1 MGYGM
6 GFHIPLSVLIIGGLV
21 GILVFA
27 VSSAFTVWFQR
38 NQSASEL
45 QGQPSSLSASLLKL
59 AISVGSVV
67 AIVFCLNA
75 IQPHILLDQEGLLVG
90 KDLLTVRSRAGFIA
104 EYPLR
109 DPGNTATTEYIEQ
122 GQALVIFRRSP
133 DPKELAAASQQ
144 RDSLQEQLNL
154 ERTRR
159 PPTDPTLQ
167 NQLTALERRLDNLT
181 QRQKELSNQ
190 QENALREE
198 AKNNPAGNSEYR
210 QLEQQVIMIASEQ
223 KQTAL
228 NLQHAFNEL
237 RSADIEMEMP
247 LQSASEMRAQGLIS
261 QREKNNRIVAYDVL
275 QSKLHGLRERARL
288 LEQEK
293 AAMRTG
299 LLEVQRRIR
308 EQLAN
313 ITKELLEVK
322 AAKQQTTAEHEDVS
336 KRLLAASAHENA
348 RLSSRS
354 RQLEQ
359 QLAEVEAFIAS
370 PESPASLTV
379 TAPWPGYVGYRDL
392 SPASLRPD
400 TGPLAVMYKP
410 GHIWV
415 ELQAPLSIARDFT
428 SANTSVQL
436 FIHDPST
443 TPLAF
448 LGHLD
453 RKLPSPDETKVDLH
467 ISTNPPALLV
477 RKLALGEEIQARVHI
492 RSKGFAIASLLE
504 QIPASLLTNQFS
516 LPHVGGLVVVIIASL
531 CLVLLAR
538 RTLYHRRKTLKESTI
553 NNTRNVPLIVSN
565 NGHSGNNSSSY
576 SRSHTNG
583 SKLPDLPREGK
594 FIFDFTDTSVDQ
606 YAPKLDLSHQE
617 VSHIIENMAFPLT
630 RRAIEEHKKM
640 TQTTQSLIEHQN
652 RHPVNGTPDYNFQH
666 WLALGRQLNQSIIT
680 NAIDLTLLATLH
692 QQLAQQGSGVAPFI
706 ASALSKDIHADM
718 LLGYSLELCVK
729 RLSEVQ
735 HKGELGQAVCDLA
748 RDLCVLQLF
757 FPALITQII
766 PNLQQGLTMAMRLAT
781 AEVEA
786 ETEVDAL
793 LVMLQEVLASISN
806 NQRDTSLHME

>member
-1 MGYGM
+1 MAL
-6 GFHIPLSVLIIGGLV
+6 HIPLSVLIIGGLV

-75 IQPHILLDQEGLLVG
+75 IQPHTLLDQEGLLVG

-109 DPGNTATTEYIEQ
+109 DPDNTATTEYIEQ

-133 DPKELAAASQQ
+133 DPKELAAAFQQ

-154 ERTRR
+154 ERTRH
-159 PPTDPTLQ
+159 PPIDPTLQ
-167 NQLTALERRLDNLT
+167 NQLNALERRLDILT

-210 QLEQQVIMIASEQ
+210 QLEQQVIMIDSEQ
-223 KQTAL
+223 KQTAR

-237 RSADIEMEMP
+237 RSADIEMGI
-247 LQSASEMRAQGLIS
+247 QSASEMRARGLSS
-261 QREKNNRIVAYDVL
+261 QREKNNRIVAYDDL
-275 QSKLHGLRERARL
+275 QSKLHGLKERARL

-299 LLEVQRRIR
+299 FSEVQRRIR

-313 ITKELLEVK
+313 IKKELLEVK

-336 KRLLAASAHENA
+336 KRLRAASAHEDA

-354 RQLEQ
+354 RQLEL

-379 TAPWPGYVGYRDL
+379 TAPWPGYIGYRDL

-453 RKLPSPDETKVDLH
+453 RKLPSPDETKVDLR

-565 NGHSGNNSSSY
+565 NRHSGNNSSSY

-583 SKLPDLPREGK
+583 SKLPVPYLPREGK

-617 VSHIIENMAFPLT
+617 VSHIIENMALPQIQ
-630 RRAIEEHKKM
+630 RAIEEHKKI

-718 LLGYSLELCVK
+718 LLGYSLELCAK

-735 HKGELGQAVCDLA
+735 HKGELGQAMYDLA

-766 PNLQQGLTMAMRLAT
+766 PNLQQGLTIAMRLAT

-786 ETEVDAL
+786 ETEADAL

>member
-1 MGYGM
+1 MAL
-6 GFHIPLSVLIIGGLV
+6 HIPLSVLIIGGLV

-67 AIVFCLNA
+67 AIVFCFNA
-75 IQPHILLDQEGLLVG
+75 IQPHTLLDQEGLLVG

-109 DPGNTATTEYIEQ
+109 DPDNTATTEYIEQ

-133 DPKELAAASQQ
+133 DPKELAAAFQQ

-159 PPTDPTLQ
+159 PPIDPTLQ
-167 NQLTALERRLDNLT
+167 NQLNALERRLDILT

-210 QLEQQVIMIASEQ
+210 QLEQQVIMIDSEQ
-223 KQTAL
+223 KQTAR
-228 NLQHAFNEL
+228 NSQHAFNEL
-237 RSADIEMEMP
+237 RSADIEMGM
-247 LQSASEMRAQGLIS
+247 QSASEMRARSLSS
-261 QREKNNRIVAYDVL
+261 QREKNDRIVAYDVL

-299 LLEVQRRIR
+299 FSEVQRRIR

-313 ITKELLEVK
+313 IKKELLEVK

-336 KRLLAASAHENA
+336 KRLRAASAHEDA

-354 RQLEQ
+354 RQLEL

-400 TGPLAVMYKP
+400 TGPLAVIYKP

-428 SANTSVQL
+428 SANTNVQL

-453 RKLPSPDETKVDLH
+453 RKLPSPDETKVDLR

-565 NGHSGNNSSSY
+565 NRHSGNNSSSY

-583 SKLPDLPREGK
+583 SKLPVPYLPREGK

-617 VSHIIENMAFPLT
+617 VSHIIENMALPQIQ
-630 RRAIEEHKKM
+630 RAIEEHKKM

-718 LLGYSLELCVK
+718 LLGYSLELCAK

-735 HKGELGQAVCDLA
+735 HKGELGQAMCDLA

-766 PNLQQGLTMAMRLAT
+766 PNLQQGLTIAMRLAT

-786 ETEVDAL
+786 ETEADAL

>member
-1 MGYGM
+1 MAL
-6 GFHIPLSVLIIGGLV
+6 HIPLSVLIIGGLV

-67 AIVFCLNA
+67 AIVFCFNA
-75 IQPHILLDQEGLLVG
+75 IQPHTLLDQEGLLVG

-109 DPGNTATTEYIEQ
+109 DPDNTATTEYIEQ

-133 DPKELAAASQQ
+133 DPKELAAAFQQ

-159 PPTDPTLQ
+159 PPIDPTLQ
-167 NQLTALERRLDNLT
+167 NQLNALERRLDILT

-210 QLEQQVIMIASEQ
+210 QLEQQVIMIDSEQ
-223 KQTAL
+223 KQTAR

-237 RSADIEMEMP
+237 RSADIEMGM
-247 LQSASEMRAQGLIS
+247 QSASEMRARGLSS

-299 LLEVQRRIR
+299 FSEVQRRIR

-313 ITKELLEVK
+313 IKKELLEVK

-336 KRLLAASAHENA
+336 KRLRAASAHEDA

-354 RQLEQ
+354 RQLEL

-453 RKLPSPDETKVDLH
+453 RKLPSPDETKVDLR

-565 NGHSGNNSSSY
+565 NRHSGNNSSSY

-583 SKLPDLPREGK
+583 SKLPVPYLPREGK

-617 VSHIIENMAFPLT
+617 VSHIIENMALPQIQ
-630 RRAIEEHKKM
+630 RAIEEHKKM

-718 LLGYSLELCVK
+718 LLGYSLELCAK

-735 HKGELGQAVCDLA
+735 HKGELGQAMCDLA

-766 PNLQQGLTMAMRLAT
+766 PNLQQGLTIAMRLAT

-786 ETEVDAL
+786 ETEADAL

>member
-1 MGYGM
+1 MAL
-6 GFHIPLSVLIIGGLV
+6 HIPLSVLIIGGLV

-75 IQPHILLDQEGLLVG
+75 IQPHTLLDQEGLLVG

-109 DPGNTATTEYIEQ
+109 DPDNTATTEYIEQ

-133 DPKELAAASQQ
+133 DPKELAAAFQQ

-159 PPTDPTLQ
+159 PPIDPTLQ
-167 NQLTALERRLDNLT
+167 NQLNALERRLDILT

-210 QLEQQVIMIASEQ
+210 QLEQQVIMIDSEQ
-223 KQTAL
+223 KQTAR

-237 RSADIEMEMP
+237 RSADIEMGM
-247 LQSASEMRAQGLIS
+247 QSASEMRARGLSS

-275 QSKLHGLRERARL
+275 QSKLHGLKERARL

-299 LLEVQRRIR
+299 FSEVQRRIR

-313 ITKELLEVK
+313 IKKELLEVK

-336 KRLLAASAHENA
+336 KRLRAASAHENA

-354 RQLEQ
+354 RQLEL

-453 RKLPSPDETKVDLH
+453 RKLPSPDETKVDLR

-565 NGHSGNNSSSY
+565 NRHSGNNSSSY

-583 SKLPDLPREGK
+583 SKLPVPYLPREGK

-617 VSHIIENMAFPLT
+617 VSHIIENMALPQIQ
-630 RRAIEEHKKM
+630 RAIEEHKKM

-718 LLGYSLELCVK
+718 LLGYSLELCAK

-735 HKGELGQAVCDLA
+735 HKGELGQAMCDLA

-766 PNLQQGLTMAMRLAT
+766 PNLQQGLTIAMRLAT

-786 ETEVDAL
+786 ETEADAL

>member
-1 MGYGM
+1 MAL
-6 GFHIPLSVLIIGGLV
+6 HIPLSVLIIGGLV

-67 AIVFCLNA
+67 AIVFCFNA
-75 IQPHILLDQEGLLVG
+75 IQPHTLLDQEGLLVG

-109 DPGNTATTEYIEQ
+109 DPDNTATTEYIEQ

-133 DPKELAAASQQ
+133 DPKELAAAFQQ

-159 PPTDPTLQ
+159 PPIDPTLQ
-167 NQLTALERRLDNLT
+167 NQLNALERRLDILT

-210 QLEQQVIMIASEQ
+210 QLEQQVIMIDSEQ
-223 KQTAL
+223 KQTAR
-228 NLQHAFNEL
+228 NSQHAFNEL
-237 RSADIEMEMP
+237 RSADIEMGM
-247 LQSASEMRAQGLIS
+247 QSASEMRARSLSS

-299 LLEVQRRIR
+299 FSEVQRRIR

-313 ITKELLEVK
+313 IKKELLEVK

-336 KRLLAASAHENA
+336 KRLRAASAHEDA

-354 RQLEQ
+354 RQLEL

-453 RKLPSPDETKVDLH
+453 RKLPSPDETKVDLR

-565 NGHSGNNSSSY
+565 NRHSGNNSSSY

-583 SKLPDLPREGK
+583 SKLPVPYLPREGK

-617 VSHIIENMAFPLT
+617 VSHIIENMALPQIQ
-630 RRAIEEHKKM
+630 RAIEEHKKM

-718 LLGYSLELCVK
+718 LLGYSLELCAK

-735 HKGELGQAVCDLA
+735 HKGELGQAMCDLA

-766 PNLQQGLTMAMRLAT
+766 PNLQQGLTIAMRLAT

-786 ETEVDAL
+786 ETEADAL

>member
-1 MGYGM
+1 MAL
-6 GFHIPLSVLIIGGLV
+6 HIPLSVLIIGGLV

-75 IQPHILLDQEGLLVG
+75 IQPHTLLDQEGLLVG

-109 DPGNTATTEYIEQ
+109 DPDNTATTEYIEQ

-133 DPKELAAASQQ
+133 DPKELAAAFQQ

-159 PPTDPTLQ
+159 PPIDPTLQ
-167 NQLTALERRLDNLT
+167 NQLNALERRLDILT

-210 QLEQQVIMIASEQ
+210 QLEQQVIMIDSEQ
-223 KQTAL
+223 KQTAR

-237 RSADIEMEMP
+237 RSADIEMGI
-247 LQSASEMRAQGLIS
+247 QSASEMRARGLSS
-261 QREKNNRIVAYDVL
+261 QREKNNRIVAYDDL
-275 QSKLHGLRERARL
+275 QSKLHGLKERARL

-299 LLEVQRRIR
+299 FSEVQRRIR

-313 ITKELLEVK
+313 IKKELLEVK

-336 KRLLAASAHENA
+336 KRLRAASAHEDA

-354 RQLEQ
+354 RQLEL

-453 RKLPSPDETKVDLH
+453 RKLPSPDETKVDLR

-565 NGHSGNNSSSY
+565 NRHSGNNSSSY

-583 SKLPDLPREGK
+583 SKLPVPYLPREGK

-617 VSHIIENMAFPLT
+617 VSHIIENMALPQIQ
-630 RRAIEEHKKM
+630 RAIEEHKKI

-718 LLGYSLELCVK
+718 LLGYSLELCAK

-735 HKGELGQAVCDLA
+735 HKGELGQAMYDLA

-766 PNLQQGLTMAMRLAT
+766 PNLQQGLTIAMRLAT

-786 ETEVDAL
+786 ETEADAL

>member
-1 MGYGM
+1 MAL
-6 GFHIPLSVLIIGGLV
+6 HIPLSVLIIGGLV

-75 IQPHILLDQEGLLVG
+75 IQPHTLLDQEGLLVG

-109 DPGNTATTEYIEQ
+109 DPDNTATTEYIEQ

-133 DPKELAAASQQ
+133 DPKELAAAFQQ

-159 PPTDPTLQ
+159 PPIDPTLQ
-167 NQLTALERRLDNLT
+167 NQLNALERRLDILT

-210 QLEQQVIMIASEQ
+210 QLEQQVIMIDSEQ
-223 KQTAL
+223 KQTAR

-237 RSADIEMEMP
+237 RSADIEMGM
-247 LQSASEMRAQGLIS
+247 QSASEMRARGLSS

-275 QSKLHGLRERARL
+275 QSKLHGLKERARL

-299 LLEVQRRIR
+299 FSEVQRRIR

-313 ITKELLEVK
+313 IKKELLEVK

-336 KRLLAASAHENA
+336 KRLRTASAHEDA

-354 RQLEQ
+354 RQLEL

-453 RKLPSPDETKVDLH
+453 RKLPSPDETKVDLR

-565 NGHSGNNSSSY
+565 NRHSGNNSSSY

-583 SKLPDLPREGK
+583 SKLPVPYLPREGK

-617 VSHIIENMAFPLT
+617 VSHIIENMALPQIQ
-630 RRAIEEHKKM
+630 RAIEEHKKM

-718 LLGYSLELCVK
+718 LLGYSLELCAK

-735 HKGELGQAVCDLA
+735 HKGELGQAMCDLA

-766 PNLQQGLTMAMRLAT
+766 PNLQQGLTIAMRLAT

-786 ETEVDAL
+786 ETEADAL

>member
-1 MGYGM
+1 MAL
-6 GFHIPLSVLIIGGLV
+6 HIPLSVLIIGGLV

-67 AIVFCLNA
+67 AIVFCFNA
-75 IQPHILLDQEGLLVG
+75 IQPHTLLDQEGLLVG

-109 DPGNTATTEYIEQ
+109 DPDNTATTEYIEQ

-133 DPKELAAASQQ
+133 DPKELAAAFQQ

-159 PPTDPTLQ
+159 PPIDPTLQ
-167 NQLTALERRLDNLT
+167 NQLNALERRLDILT

-210 QLEQQVIMIASEQ
+210 QLEQQVIMIDSEQ
-223 KQTAL
+223 KQTAR

-237 RSADIEMEMP
+237 RSADIEMGM
-247 LQSASEMRAQGLIS
+247 QSASEMRARGLSS

-293 AAMRTG
+293 AAMRTR
-299 LLEVQRRIR
+299 LSEVQRRIR

-336 KRLLAASAHENA
+336 KRLRAASAHEDA

-354 RQLEQ
+354 RQLEL

-453 RKLPSPDETKVDLH
+453 RKLPSPDETKVDLR

-565 NGHSGNNSSSY
+565 NRHSGNNSSSY

-583 SKLPDLPREGK
+583 SKLPVPYLPREGK

-617 VSHIIENMAFPLT
+617 VSHIIENMALPQIQ
-630 RRAIEEHKKM
+630 RAIEEHKKM

-718 LLGYSLELCVK
+718 LLGYSLELCAK

-735 HKGELGQAVCDLA
+735 HKGELGQAMCDLA

-766 PNLQQGLTMAMRLAT
+766 PNLQQGLTIAMRLAT

-786 ETEVDAL
+786 ETEADAL

-806 NQRDTSLHME
+806 NQRDTSLNRE

>member
-1 MGYGM
+1 MAL
-6 GFHIPLSVLIIGGLV
+6 HIPLSVLIIGGLV

-75 IQPHILLDQEGLLVG
+75 IQPHTLLDQEGLLVG

-109 DPGNTATTEYIEQ
+109 DPDNTATTEYIEQ

-159 PPTDPTLQ
+159 PPIDPTLQ
-167 NQLTALERRLDNLT
+167 NQLNALERRLDILT

-210 QLEQQVIMIASEQ
+210 QLEQQVIMIDSEQ
-223 KQTAL
+223 KQTAR

-237 RSADIEMEMP
+237 RSADIEMGM
-247 LQSASEMRAQGLIS
+247 QSASEMRARGLSS

-275 QSKLHGLRERARL
+275 QSKLHGLKERARL

-299 LLEVQRRIR
+299 FSEVQRRIR

-313 ITKELLEVK
+313 IKKELLEVK

-336 KRLLAASAHENA
+336 KRLRAASAHEDA

-354 RQLEQ
+354 RQLEL

-453 RKLPSPDETKVDLH
+453 RKLPSPDETKVDLR

-565 NGHSGNNSSSY
+565 NRHSGNNSSSY
-576 SRSHTNG
+576 RRSHTNG
-583 SKLPDLPREGK
+583 SKLPVPYLPREGK

-617 VSHIIENMAFPLT
+617 VSHIIENMALPQIQ
-630 RRAIEEHKKM
+630 RAIEEHKKM

-718 LLGYSLELCVK
+718 LLGYSLELCAK

-735 HKGELGQAVCDLA
+735 HKGELGQAMCDLA

-766 PNLQQGLTMAMRLAT
+766 PNLQQGLTIAMRLAT

-786 ETEVDAL
+786 ETEADAL

>member
-1 MGYGM
+1 MALN
-6 GFHIPLSVLIIGGLV
+6 IPLSVLIIGGLV

-75 IQPHILLDQEGLLVG
+75 IQPHTLLDQEGLLVG

-109 DPGNTATTEYIEQ
+109 DPDNTATTEYIEQ

-133 DPKELAAASQQ
+133 DPKELAAAFQQ

-159 PPTDPTLQ
+159 PPIDPTLQ
-167 NQLTALERRLDNLT
+167 NQLNALERRLDILT

-210 QLEQQVIMIASEQ
+210 QLEQQVIMIDSEQ
-223 KQTAL
+223 KQTAR

-237 RSADIEMEMP
+237 RSADIEMGM
-247 LQSASEMRAQGLIS
+247 QSASEMRARGLSS

-275 QSKLHGLRERARL
+275 QSKLHGLKERARL

-299 LLEVQRRIR
+299 FSEVQRRIR

-313 ITKELLEVK
+313 IKKELLEVK

-336 KRLLAASAHENA
+336 KRLRAASAHEDA

-354 RQLEQ
+354 RQLEL

-436 FIHDPST
+436 FIQDPST

-453 RKLPSPDETKVDLH
+453 RKLPSPDETKVDLR

-565 NGHSGNNSSSY
+565 NRHSGNNSSSY

-583 SKLPDLPREGK
+583 SKLPVPYLPREGK

-617 VSHIIENMAFPLT
+617 VSHIIENMALPQIQ
-630 RRAIEEHKKM
+630 RAIEEHKKM
-640 TQTTQSLIEHQN
+640 TQTTQSFIEHQN

-718 LLGYSLELCVK
+718 LLGYSLELCAK

-735 HKGELGQAVCDLA
+735 HKGELGQAMCDLA

-766 PNLQQGLTMAMRLAT
+766 PNLQQGLTIAMRLAT

-786 ETEVDAL
+786 ETEADAL

>member
-1 MGYGM
+1 MAL
-6 GFHIPLSVLIIGGLV
+6 HIPLSVLIIGGLV

-75 IQPHILLDQEGLLVG
+75 IQPHTLLDQEGLLVG

-109 DPGNTATTEYIEQ
+109 DPDNTATTEYIEQ

-133 DPKELAAASQQ
+133 DPKELAAAFQQ

-159 PPTDPTLQ
+159 PPIDPTLQ
-167 NQLTALERRLDNLT
+167 NQLNALERRLDILT

-210 QLEQQVIMIASEQ
+210 QLEQQVIMIDSEQ
-223 KQTAL
+223 KQTAR

-237 RSADIEMEMP
+237 RSADIEMGI
-247 LQSASEMRAQGLIS
+247 QSASEMRARGLSS
-261 QREKNNRIVAYDVL
+261 QREKNNRLVAYDAL

-299 LLEVQRRIR
+299 FSEVQRRIR

-336 KRLLAASAHENA
+336 KRLRAASAHEDA

-354 RQLEQ
+354 RQLEL

-453 RKLPSPDETKVDLH
+453 RKLPSPDETKVDLR

-553 NNTRNVPLIVSN
+553 NNTRNVPLIVRN
-565 NGHSGNNSSSY
+565 NRHSGNNSSSY
-576 SRSHTNG
+576 SRSYTNG
-583 SKLPDLPREGK
+583 SKLPVPYLPREGK

-617 VSHIIENMAFPLT
+617 VSHIIENMALPQIQ
-630 RRAIEEHKKM
+630 RAIEEHKKM

-718 LLGYSLELCVK
+718 LLGYSLELCAK

-735 HKGELGQAVCDLA
+735 HKGELGQAMCDLA

-766 PNLQQGLTMAMRLAT
+766 PNLQQGLTIAMRLAT

-786 ETEVDAL
+786 ETEADAL

>member
-1 MGYGM
+1 MAL
-6 GFHIPLSVLIIGGLV
+6 HIPLSVLIIGGLV

-67 AIVFCLNA
+67 AIVFCFNA
-75 IQPHILLDQEGLLVG
+75 IQPHTLLDQEGLLVG

-109 DPGNTATTEYIEQ
+109 DPDNTATTEYIEQ

-133 DPKELAAASQQ
+133 DPKELAAAFQQ

-159 PPTDPTLQ
+159 PPIDPTLQ
-167 NQLTALERRLDNLT
+167 NQLNALERRLDILT

-210 QLEQQVIMIASEQ
+210 QLEQQVIMIDSEQ
-223 KQTAL
+223 KQTAR

-237 RSADIEMEMP
+237 RSADIEMGM
-247 LQSASEMRAQGLIS
+247 QSASEMRARSLSS

-299 LLEVQRRIR
+299 FSEVQRRIR

-313 ITKELLEVK
+313 IKKELLEVK

-336 KRLLAASAHENA
+336 KRLRAASAHEDA

-354 RQLEQ
+354 RQLEL

-453 RKLPSPDETKVDLH
+453 RKLPSPDETKVDLR

-565 NGHSGNNSSSY
+565 NRHSGNNSSSY
-576 SRSHTNG
+576 SRSHTKG
-583 SKLPDLPREGK
+583 SKLPVPYLPREGK

-617 VSHIIENMAFPLT
+617 VSHIIENMALPQIQ
-630 RRAIEEHKKM
+630 RAIEEHKKM

-718 LLGYSLELCVK
+718 LLGYSLELCAK

-735 HKGELGQAVCDLA
+735 HKGELGQAMCDLA

-766 PNLQQGLTMAMRLAT
+766 PNLQQGLTIAMRLAT

-786 ETEVDAL
+786 ETEADAL

>member
-1 MGYGM
+1 MAL
-6 GFHIPLSVLIIGGLV
+6 HIPLSVLIIGGLV

-75 IQPHILLDQEGLLVG
+75 IQPHTLLDQEGLLVG

-109 DPGNTATTEYIEQ
+109 DPDNTATTEYIEQ

-133 DPKELAAASQQ
+133 DPKELAAAFQQ

-159 PPTDPTLQ
+159 PPIDPTLQ
-167 NQLTALERRLDNLT
+167 NQLNALERRLDILT

-210 QLEQQVIMIASEQ
+210 QLEQQVIMIDSEQ
-223 KQTAL
+223 KQTAR
-228 NLQHAFNEL
+228 NLQHAFNKL
-237 RSADIEMEMP
+237 RSADIEMGM
-247 LQSASEMRAQGLIS
+247 QSASEMRARGLSS
-261 QREKNNRIVAYDVL
+261 QREKNNRIVAYDDL
-275 QSKLHGLRERARL
+275 QSKLHGLKERARL

-299 LLEVQRRIR
+299 FSEVQRRIR

-313 ITKELLEVK
+313 IKKELLEVK

-336 KRLLAASAHENA
+336 KRLRAASAHEDA

-354 RQLEQ
+354 RQLEL

-453 RKLPSPDETKVDLH
+453 RKLPSPDETKVDLR

-565 NGHSGNNSSSY
+565 NRHSGNNSSSY

-583 SKLPDLPREGK
+583 SKLPVTYLPREGK

-617 VSHIIENMAFPLT
+617 VSHIIENMALPQIQ
-630 RRAIEEHKKM
+630 RAIEEHKKI

-718 LLGYSLELCVK
+718 LLGYSLELCAK

-735 HKGELGQAVCDLA
+735 HKGELGQAMYDLA

-766 PNLQQGLTMAMRLAT
+766 PNLQQGLTIAMRLAT

-786 ETEVDAL
+786 ETEADAL

>member
-1 MGYGM
+1 MAL
-6 GFHIPLSVLIIGGLV
+6 HIPLSVLIIGGLV

-75 IQPHILLDQEGLLVG
+75 IQPHTLLDQEGLLVG
-90 KDLLTVRSRAGFIA
+90 KDLLTVRSRAGYIA

-109 DPGNTATTEYIEQ
+109 DPDNTATTEYIEQ

-133 DPKELAAASQQ
+133 DPKELAAAFQQ

-159 PPTDPTLQ
+159 PPIDPTLQ
-167 NQLTALERRLDNLT
+167 NQLNALERRLDILT

-210 QLEQQVIMIASEQ
+210 QLEQQVIMIDSEQ
-223 KQTAL
+223 KQTAR

-237 RSADIEMEMP
+237 RSADIEMGM
-247 LQSASEMRAQGLIS
+247 QSASEMRARGLSS

-275 QSKLHGLRERARL
+275 QSKLHGLKERARL

-299 LLEVQRRIR
+299 FSEVQRRIR

-336 KRLLAASAHENA
+336 KRLRAASAHEDA

-354 RQLEQ
+354 RQLEL

-453 RKLPSPDETKVDLH
+453 RKLPSPDETKVDLR

-565 NGHSGNNSSSY
+565 NRHSGNNSSSY

-583 SKLPDLPREGK
+583 SKLPVPYLPREGK

-617 VSHIIENMAFPLT
+617 VSHIIENMALPQIQ
-630 RRAIEEHKKM
+630 RAIEEHKKI

-718 LLGYSLELCVK
+718 LLGYSLELCAK

-735 HKGELGQAVCDLA
+735 HKGELGQAMCDLA

-766 PNLQQGLTMAMRLAT
+766 PNLQQGLTIAMRLAT

-786 ETEVDAL
+786 ETEADAL

>member
-1 MGYGM
+1 MAL
-6 GFHIPLSVLIIGGLV
+6 HIPLSVLIIGGLV

-67 AIVFCLNA
+67 AIVFCFNA
-75 IQPHILLDQEGLLVG
+75 IQPHTLLDQEGLLVG

-109 DPGNTATTEYIEQ
+109 DPDNTATTEYIEQ

-133 DPKELAAASQQ
+133 DPKELAAAFQQ

-159 PPTDPTLQ
+159 PPIDPTLQ
-167 NQLTALERRLDNLT
+167 NQLNALERRLDILT

-210 QLEQQVIMIASEQ
+210 QLEQQVIMIDSEQ
-223 KQTAL
+223 KQTAR
-228 NLQHAFNEL
+228 NSQHAFNEL
-237 RSADIEMEMP
+237 RSADIEMGM
-247 LQSASEMRAQGLIS
+247 QSASEMRARSLSS
-261 QREKNNRIVAYDVL
+261 QREKNNRIVAYEAL

-299 LLEVQRRIR
+299 FSEVQRRIR

-313 ITKELLEVK
+313 IKKELLEVK

-336 KRLLAASAHENA
+336 KRLRAASAHEDA

-354 RQLEQ
+354 RQLEL

-453 RKLPSPDETKVDLH
+453 RKLPSPDETKVDLR

-565 NGHSGNNSSSY
+565 NRHSGNNSSSY

-583 SKLPDLPREGK
+583 SKLPVPYLPREGK

-617 VSHIIENMAFPLT
+617 VSHIIENMALPQIQ
-630 RRAIEEHKKM
+630 RAIEEHKKM

-692 QQLAQQGSGVAPFI
+692 QQLAQQRSGVAPFI

-718 LLGYSLELCVK
+718 LLGYSLELCAK

-735 HKGELGQAVCDLA
+735 HKGELGQAMCDLA

-766 PNLQQGLTMAMRLAT
+766 PNLQQGLTIAMRLAT

-786 ETEVDAL
+786 ETEADAL

>member
-1 MGYGM
+1 MAL
-6 GFHIPLSVLIIGGLV
+6 HIPLSVLIIGGLV

-75 IQPHILLDQEGLLVG
+75 IQPHTLLDQEGLLVG

-109 DPGNTATTEYIEQ
+109 DPDNTATTEYIEQ

-133 DPKELAAASQQ
+133 DPKELAAAFQQ

-159 PPTDPTLQ
+159 PPIDPTLQ
-167 NQLTALERRLDNLT
+167 NQLNALERRLDILT

-210 QLEQQVIMIASEQ
+210 QLEQQVIMIDSEQ
-223 KQTAL
+223 KQTAR

-237 RSADIEMEMP
+237 RSADIEMGM
-247 LQSASEMRAQGLIS
+247 QSASEMRARGLSS

-275 QSKLHGLRERARL
+275 QSKLHGLKERARL

-299 LLEVQRRIR
+299 FSEVQRRIR

-313 ITKELLEVK
+313 IKKELLEVK

-336 KRLLAASAHENA
+336 KRLLAATAHENA

-354 RQLEQ
+354 RQLEL

-453 RKLPSPDETKVDLH
+453 RKLPSPDETKVDLR

-565 NGHSGNNSSSY
+565 NRHSGNNSSSY

-583 SKLPDLPREGK
+583 SKLPVPYLPREGK

-617 VSHIIENMAFPLT
+617 VSHIIENMALPQIQ
-630 RRAIEEHKKM
+630 RAIEEHKKM

-718 LLGYSLELCVK
+718 LLGYSLELCAK

-735 HKGELGQAVCDLA
+735 HKGELGQAMCDLA

-766 PNLQQGLTMAMRLAT
+766 PNLQQGLTIAMRLAT

-786 ETEVDAL
+786 ETEADAL

>member
-1 MGYGM
+1 MAL
-6 GFHIPLSVLIIGGLV
+6 HIPLSVLIIGGLV

-67 AIVFCLNA
+67 AIVFCFNA
-75 IQPHILLDQEGLLVG
+75 IQPHTLLDQEGLLVG

-109 DPGNTATTEYIEQ
+109 DPDNTATTEYIEQ

-133 DPKELAAASQQ
+133 DPKELAAAFQQ

-159 PPTDPTLQ
+159 PPIDPTLQ
-167 NQLTALERRLDNLT
+167 NQLNALERRLDILT

-210 QLEQQVIMIASEQ
+210 QLEQQVIMIDSEQ
-223 KQTAL
+223 KQTAR

-237 RSADIEMEMP
+237 RSADIEMGM
-247 LQSASEMRAQGLIS
+247 QSASEMRARGLSS

-275 QSKLHGLRERARL
+275 QSKLHGLKERARL

-299 LLEVQRRIR
+299 FSEVQRRIR

-313 ITKELLEVK
+313 IKKELLEVK

-336 KRLLAASAHENA
+336 KRLRAASAHEDA

-354 RQLEQ
+354 RQLEL

-453 RKLPSPDETKVDLH
+453 RKLPSPDETKVDLR

-565 NGHSGNNSSSY
+565 NRHSGNNSSSY

-583 SKLPDLPREGK
+583 SKLPVPYLPREGK

-617 VSHIIENMAFPLT
+617 VSHIIENMALPQIQ
-630 RRAIEEHKKM
+630 RAIEEHKKM

-680 NAIDLTLLATLH
+680 TAIDLTLLATLH

-718 LLGYSLELCVK
+718 LLGYSLELCAK

-735 HKGELGQAVCDLA
+735 HKGELGQAMCDLA

-766 PNLQQGLTMAMRLAT
+766 PNLQQGLTIAMRLAT

-786 ETEVDAL
+786 ETEADAL

>member
-1 MGYGM
+1 MAL
-6 GFHIPLSVLIIGGLV
+6 HIPLSVLIIGGLV

-75 IQPHILLDQEGLLVG
+75 IQPHTLLDQEGLLVG

-109 DPGNTATTEYIEQ
+109 DPDNTATTEYIEQ

-133 DPKELAAASQQ
+133 DPKELAAAFQQ

-159 PPTDPTLQ
+159 PPIDPTLQ
-167 NQLTALERRLDNLT
+167 NQLNALERRLDILT

-210 QLEQQVIMIASEQ
+210 QLEQQVIMIDSEQ
-223 KQTAL
+223 KQTAR

-237 RSADIEMEMP
+237 RSADIEMGM
-247 LQSASEMRAQGLIS
+247 QSASEMRARGLSS
-261 QREKNNRIVAYDVL
+261 QREKNNRLVAYDAL

-299 LLEVQRRIR
+299 FSEVQRRIR

-336 KRLLAASAHENA
+336 KRLRAASAHEDA

-354 RQLEQ
+354 RQLEL

-370 PESPASLTV
+370 PASPASLTV

-453 RKLPSPDETKVDLH
+453 RKLPSPDETKVDLR

-565 NGHSGNNSSSY
+565 NRHSGNNSSSY

-583 SKLPDLPREGK
+583 SKLPVPYLPREGK

-617 VSHIIENMAFPLT
+617 VSHIIENMALPQIQ
-630 RRAIEEHKKM
+630 RAIEEHKKM

-718 LLGYSLELCVK
+718 LLGYSLELCAK

-735 HKGELGQAVCDLA
+735 HKGELGQAMCDLA

-766 PNLQQGLTMAMRLAT
+766 PNLQQGLTIAMRLAT

-786 ETEVDAL
+786 ETEADAL

>member
-1 MGYGM
+1 MAL
-6 GFHIPLSVLIIGGLV
+6 HIPLSVLIIGGLV

-75 IQPHILLDQEGLLVG
+75 IQPHTLLDQEGLLVG

-109 DPGNTATTEYIEQ
+109 DPDNTATTEYIEQ

-133 DPKELAAASQQ
+133 DPKELAAAFQQ

-154 ERTRR
+154 ERTRH
-159 PPTDPTLQ
+159 PPIDPTLQ
-167 NQLTALERRLDNLT
+167 NQLNALERRLDILT

-210 QLEQQVIMIASEQ
+210 QLEQQVIMIDSEQ
-223 KQTAL
+223 KQTAR

-237 RSADIEMEMP
+237 RSADIEMGI
-247 LQSASEMRAQGLIS
+247 QSASEMRARGLSS
-261 QREKNNRIVAYDVL
+261 QREKNNRIVAYDDL
-275 QSKLHGLRERARL
+275 QSKLHGLKERARL

-299 LLEVQRRIR
+299 FSEVQRRIR

-313 ITKELLEVK
+313 IKKELLEVK

-336 KRLLAASAHENA
+336 KRLRAASAHEDA

-354 RQLEQ
+354 RQLEL

-453 RKLPSPDETKVDLH
+453 RKLPSPDETKVDLR

-565 NGHSGNNSSSY
+565 NRHSGNNSSSY

-583 SKLPDLPREGK
+583 SKLPVPYLPREGK

-617 VSHIIENMAFPLT
+617 VSHIIENMALPQIQ
-630 RRAIEEHKKM
+630 RAIEEHKKI

-718 LLGYSLELCVK
+718 LLGYSLELCAK

-735 HKGELGQAVCDLA
+735 HKGELGQAMCDLA

-766 PNLQQGLTMAMRLAT
+766 PNLQQGLTIAMRLAT

-786 ETEVDAL
+786 ETEADAL

>member
-1 MGYGM
+1 MAL
-6 GFHIPLSVLIIGGLV
+6 HIPLSVLIIGGLV

-75 IQPHILLDQEGLLVG
+75 IQPHTLLDQEGLLVG

-109 DPGNTATTEYIEQ
+109 DPDNTATTEYIEQ

-133 DPKELAAASQQ
+133 DPKELAAAFQQ

-159 PPTDPTLQ
+159 PPIDPTLQ
-167 NQLTALERRLDNLT
+167 NQLNALERRLDILT

-210 QLEQQVIMIASEQ
+210 QLEQQVIMIDSEQ
-223 KQTAL
+223 KQTAR

-237 RSADIEMEMP
+237 RSADIEMGM
-247 LQSASEMRAQGLIS
+247 QSASEMRARGLSS

-275 QSKLHGLRERARL
+275 QSKLHGLKERARL

-299 LLEVQRRIR
+299 FSEVQRRIR

-313 ITKELLEVK
+313 IKKELLEVK

-336 KRLLAASAHENA
+336 KRLRAASAHEDA

-354 RQLEQ
+354 RQLEL

-453 RKLPSPDETKVDLH
+453 RKLPSPDETKVDLR

-565 NGHSGNNSSSY
+565 NRHSGNNSSSY

-617 VSHIIENMAFPLT
+617 VSHIIENMALPQIQ
-630 RRAIEEHKKM
+630 RAIEEHKKM

-718 LLGYSLELCVK
+718 LLGYSLELCAK

-766 PNLQQGLTMAMRLAT
+766 PNLQQGLTIAMRLAT

-786 ETEVDAL
+786 ETEADAL

>member
-1 MGYGM
+1 MGLP
-6 GFHIPLSVLIIGGLV
+6 IPLSVLIIGGLI

-27 VSSAFTVWFQR
+27 LSSAFAVWFRR

-45 QGQPSSLSASLLKL
+45 QEQTASLSASLLKL
-59 AISVGSVV
+59 ALSVGSVV
-67 AIVFCLNA
+67 VIVSYFNA
-75 IQPHILLDQEGLLVG
+75 IQPHTLLDQEGLLMG

-109 DPGNTATTEYIEQ
+109 DPDNTATTEYIEQ

-159 PPTDPTLQ
+159 PPIDPTLQ
-167 NQLTALERRLDNLT
+167 NQLNALERRLDILT

-198 AKNNPAGNSEYR
+198 AKNDPAGNSEYR

-237 RSADIEMEMP
+237 RSADTEMEMH
-247 LQSASEMRAQGLIS
+247 LHSASEMRARGLTS

-293 AAMRTG
+293 AAMRTR
-299 LLEVQRRIR
+299 LSEVQRRIR

-336 KRLLAASAHENA
+336 KRLLAATAHENA

-354 RQLEQ
+354 RQLEL

-453 RKLPSPDETKVDLH
+453 RKLPSPDETKVDLR

-477 RKLALGEEIQARVHI
+477 RKLALGEEIRARVHI

-516 LPHVGGLVVVIIASL
+516 LPPVGGLVVVIIASL

-538 RTLYHRRKTLKESTI
+538 RTLYHRRKTLKESII

-576 SRSHTNG
+576 SRSRTKG
-583 SKLPDLPREGK
+583 SKLPVPYLPREGK

-617 VSHIIENMAFPLT
+617 VSHIIENMALPQIQ
-630 RRAIEEHKKM
+630 RAIEEHKKM

-718 LLGYSLELCVK
+718 LLGYSLELCAK

-735 HKGELGQAVCDLA
+735 HKGELGQAMCDLA

-766 PNLQQGLTMAMRLAT
+766 PNLQQGLTIAMRLAT

-786 ETEVDAL
+786 ETEADAL

-806 NQRDTSLHME
+806 NQRDTSLNRE

>member
-75 IQPHILLDQEGLLVG
+75 IQPHTLLDQEGLLVG
-90 KDLLTVRSRAGFIA
+90 QDLLTVRSRAGFVA

-109 DPGNTATTEYIEQ
+109 DPDNTATTEYIEQ
-122 GQALVIFRRSP
+122 GQALVIFRRNP

-159 PPTDPTLQ
+159 PPIDPTLQ
-167 NQLTALERRLDNLT
+167 NQLNALERRLDILT

-210 QLEQQVIMIASEQ
+210 QLEQQVIMIDSEQ

-237 RSADIEMEMP
+237 RSADIEM
-247 LQSASEMRAQGLIS
+247 A

-275 QSKLHGLRERARL
+275 QSKLQGLRERARL

-299 LLEVQRRIR
+299 LSEVQRRIR

-354 RQLEQ
+354 RQLEL
-359 QLAEVEAFIAS
+359 QLAEVEAFLAS

-428 SANTSVQL
+428 SANTSVEL
-436 FIHDPST
+436 FSHDPST

-453 RKLPSPDETKVDLH
+453 RKLPSPDETKVDLR

-576 SRSHTNG
+576 SRSHTNR

-617 VSHIIENMAFPLT
+617 VSHIIENMALPQI

-652 RHPVNGTPDYNFQH
+652 RHPVNGTLDYNFQH

-729 RLSEVQ
+729 RLSEGQ
-735 HKGELGQAVCDLA
+735 HKGELGQAMCDLA

-786 ETEVDAL
+786 ETEADAL

>member
-1 MGYGM
+1 MAL
-6 GFHIPLSVLIIGGLV
+6 HIPLSVLIIGGLV

-75 IQPHILLDQEGLLVG
+75 IQPHTLLDQEGLLVG

-109 DPGNTATTEYIEQ
+109 DPDNTATTEYIEQ

-133 DPKELAAASQQ
+133 DPKELAAAFQQ

-159 PPTDPTLQ
+159 PPIDPTLQ
-167 NQLTALERRLDNLT
+167 NQLNALERRLDILT

-210 QLEQQVIMIASEQ
+210 QLEQQVIMIDSEQ
-223 KQTAL
+223 KQTAR

-237 RSADIEMEMP
+237 RSADIEMGM
-247 LQSASEMRAQGLIS
+247 QSASEMRARGLSS
-261 QREKNNRIVAYDVL
+261 QREKNNRIVAYDDL
-275 QSKLHGLRERARL
+275 QSKLHGLKERARL

-299 LLEVQRRIR
+299 FSEVQRRIR

-313 ITKELLEVK
+313 IKKELLEVK

-336 KRLLAASAHENA
+336 KRLRAASAHEDA

-354 RQLEQ
+354 RQLEL

-453 RKLPSPDETKVDLH
+453 RKLPSPDETKVDLR

-565 NGHSGNNSSSY
+565 NRHSGNNSSSY

-583 SKLPDLPREGK
+583 SKLPVPYLPREGK

-617 VSHIIENMAFPLT
+617 VSHIIENMALPQIQ
-630 RRAIEEHKKM
+630 RAIEEHKKM

-718 LLGYSLELCVK
+718 LLGYSLELCAK

-735 HKGELGQAVCDLA
+735 HKGELGQAMCDLA

-766 PNLQQGLTMAMRLAT
+766 PNLQQGLTIAMRLAT

-786 ETEVDAL
+786 ETEADAL

>member
-1 MGYGM
+1 MAL
-6 GFHIPLSVLIIGGLV
+6 HIPLSVLIIGGLV

-67 AIVFCLNA
+67 AIVFCFNA
-75 IQPHILLDQEGLLVG
+75 IQPHTLLDQEGLLVG

-109 DPGNTATTEYIEQ
+109 DPDNTATTEYIEQ

-133 DPKELAAASQQ
+133 DPKELAAAFQQ

-159 PPTDPTLQ
+159 PPIDPTLQ
-167 NQLTALERRLDNLT
+167 NQLNALERRLDILT

-210 QLEQQVIMIASEQ
+210 QLEQQVIMIDSEQ
-223 KQTAL
+223 KQTAR

-237 RSADIEMEMP
+237 RSADIEMGM
-247 LQSASEMRAQGLIS
+247 QSASEMRARGLSS

-275 QSKLHGLRERARL
+275 QSKLHGLKERARL

-299 LLEVQRRIR
+299 FSEVQRRIR

-336 KRLLAASAHENA
+336 KRLRAASAHEDA

-354 RQLEQ
+354 RQLEL

-453 RKLPSPDETKVDLH
+453 RKLPSPDETKVDLR

-583 SKLPDLPREGK
+583 SKLPVPYLPREGK

-617 VSHIIENMAFPLT
+617 VSHIIENMALPQIQ
-630 RRAIEEHKKM
+630 RAIEEHKKM

-718 LLGYSLELCVK
+718 LLGYSLELCAK

-735 HKGELGQAVCDLA
+735 HKGELGQAMCDLA

-766 PNLQQGLTMAMRLAT
+766 PNLQQGLTIAMRLAT

-786 ETEVDAL
+786 ETEADAL

>member
-1 MGYGM
+1 MAL
-6 GFHIPLSVLIIGGLV
+6 HIPLSVLIIGGLV

-75 IQPHILLDQEGLLVG
+75 IQPHTLLDQEGLLVG

-109 DPGNTATTEYIEQ
+109 DPDNTATTEYIEQ

-133 DPKELAAASQQ
+133 DPKELAAAFQQ

-154 ERTRR
+154 ERTRH
-159 PPTDPTLQ
+159 PPIDPTLQ
-167 NQLTALERRLDNLT
+167 NQLNALERRLDILT

-210 QLEQQVIMIASEQ
+210 QLEQQVLMIDSEQ

-237 RSADIEMEMP
+237 RSADTEMEMH
-247 LQSASEMRAQGLIS
+247 LRSASEMRARGLSS

-275 QSKLHGLRERARL
+275 QSKLQGLRERARL

-299 LLEVQRRIR
+299 LSEVQRRIR

-354 RQLEQ
+354 RQLEL
-359 QLAEVEAFIAS
+359 QLAEVEAFLAS

-453 RKLPSPDETKVDLH
+453 RKLPSPDETKVDLR

-538 RTLYHRRKTLKESTI
+538 RTLYHRRKTPKESTI
-553 NNTRNVPLIVSN
+553 TNTRNVPLIVSN
-565 NGHSGNNSSSY
+565 NRHSGHNSSSY

-583 SKLPDLPREGK
+583 SKLPVPYLPREGK

-617 VSHIIENMAFPLT
+617 VSHITENMALPQIQRT
-630 RRAIEEHKKM
+630 IEEHKKM

-652 RHPVNGTPDYNFQH
+652 RHPVNGTLDYNFQH

-706 ASALSKDIHADM
+706 ASALNKDIHADM

-735 HKGELGQAVCDLA
+735 HKGELGQAMCDLA

-786 ETEVDAL
+786 ETEADAL

>member
-1 MGYGM
+1 MAL
-6 GFHIPLSVLIIGGLV
+6 HIPLSVLIIGGLV

-67 AIVFCLNA
+67 AIVFCFNA
-75 IQPHILLDQEGLLVG
+75 IQPHTLLDQEGLLVG

-109 DPGNTATTEYIEQ
+109 DPDNTATTEYIEQ

-133 DPKELAAASQQ
+133 DPKELAAAFQQ

-159 PPTDPTLQ
+159 PPIDPTLQ
-167 NQLTALERRLDNLT
+167 NQLNALERRLDILT

-210 QLEQQVIMIASEQ
+210 QLEQQVIMIDSEQ
-223 KQTAL
+223 KQTAR

-237 RSADIEMEMP
+237 RSADIEMGM
-247 LQSASEMRAQGLIS
+247 QSASEMRARGLSS

-275 QSKLHGLRERARL
+275 QSKLHGLKERARL

-299 LLEVQRRIR
+299 FSEVQRRIR

-336 KRLLAASAHENA
+336 KRLRAASAHEDA

-354 RQLEQ
+354 RQLEL

-453 RKLPSPDETKVDLH
+453 RKLPSPDETKVDLR

-565 NGHSGNNSSSY
+565 NRHSGNNSSSY

-583 SKLPDLPREGK
+583 SKLPVPYLPREGK

-617 VSHIIENMAFPLT
+617 VSHIIENMALPQIQ
-630 RRAIEEHKKM
+630 RAIEEHKKM

-692 QQLAQQGSGVAPFI
+692 QQLAQQRSGVAPFI

-718 LLGYSLELCVK
+718 LLGYSLELCAK

-735 HKGELGQAVCDLA
+735 HKGELGQAMCDLA

-766 PNLQQGLTMAMRLAT
+766 PNLQQGLTIAMRLAT

-786 ETEVDAL
+786 ETEADAL

>member
-75 IQPHILLDQEGLLVG
+75 IQPHTLLDQEGLLVG

-109 DPGNTATTEYIEQ
+109 DPDNTATTEYIEQ

-159 PPTDPTLQ
+159 PPIDSTLQ
-167 NQLTALERRLDNLT
+167 NQLNALERRLDILT

-210 QLEQQVIMIASEQ
+210 QLEQQVIMIDSEQ
-223 KQTAL
+223 KQTAR

-237 RSADIEMEMP
+237 RSADMEMEMHLRP
-247 LQSASEMRAQGLIS
+247 ASEMRERGLIS
-261 QREKNNRIVAYDVL
+261 QREKNNRIVAYDAL
-275 QSKLHGLRERARL
+275 QSKLQGLRERARL

-299 LLEVQRRIR
+299 LSEVQRRIR

-336 KRLLAASAHENA
+336 KRLRAASAHENA

-354 RQLEQ
+354 RQLEL

-453 RKLPSPDETKVDLH
+453 RKLPSPDETKVDLR

-617 VSHIIENMAFPLT
+617 VSHIIENMALSQIQ
-630 RRAIEEHKKM
+630 RAIEEHKKM

-735 HKGELGQAVCDLA
+735 HKGELGQTMCDLA

-786 ETEVDAL
+786 ETEADAL

>member
-1 MGYGM
+1 MAL
-6 GFHIPLSVLIIGGLV
+6 HIPLSVLIIGGLV

-67 AIVFCLNA
+67 AIVFCFNA
-75 IQPHILLDQEGLLVG
+75 IQPHTLLDQEGLLVG

-109 DPGNTATTEYIEQ
+109 DPDNTATTEYIEQ

-133 DPKELAAASQQ
+133 DPKELAAAFQQ

-159 PPTDPTLQ
+159 PPIDPTLQ
-167 NQLTALERRLDNLT
+167 NQLNALERRLDILT

-210 QLEQQVIMIASEQ
+210 QLEQQVIMIDSEQ
-223 KQTAL
+223 KQTAR
-228 NLQHAFNEL
+228 NSQHAFNEL
-237 RSADIEMEMP
+237 RSADIEMGM
-247 LQSASEMRAQGLIS
+247 QSASEMRARSLSS

-299 LLEVQRRIR
+299 FSEVQRRIR

-313 ITKELLEVK
+313 IKKELLEVK

-336 KRLLAASAHENA
+336 KRLRAASAHEDA

-354 RQLEQ
+354 RQLEL

-453 RKLPSPDETKVDLH
+453 RKLPSPDETKVDLR

-565 NGHSGNNSSSY
+565 NRHSGNNSSSY

-583 SKLPDLPREGK
+583 SKLPVPYLPREGK

-617 VSHIIENMAFPLT
+617 VSHIIENMALPQIQ
-630 RRAIEEHKKM
+630 RAIEEHKKM

-718 LLGYSLELCVK
+718 LLGYSLELCAK

-735 HKGELGQAVCDLA
+735 HKGELGQAMCDLA

-766 PNLQQGLTMAMRLAT
+766 PNLQQGLTIAMRLAT

>member
-1 MGYGM
+1 MAL
-6 GFHIPLSVLIIGGLV
+6 HIPLSVLIIGGLV

-75 IQPHILLDQEGLLVG
+75 IQPHTLLDQEGLLVG

-109 DPGNTATTEYIEQ
+109 DPDNTATTEYIEQ

-133 DPKELAAASQQ
+133 DPKELAAAFQQ

-159 PPTDPTLQ
+159 PPIDPTLQ
-167 NQLTALERRLDNLT
+167 NQLNALERRLDILT

-210 QLEQQVIMIASEQ
+210 QLEQQVIMIDSEQ
-223 KQTAL
+223 KQTAR

-237 RSADIEMEMP
+237 RSADIEMGM
-247 LQSASEMRAQGLIS
+247 QSASEMRARGLSS

-275 QSKLHGLRERARL
+275 QSKLHGLKERARL

-299 LLEVQRRIR
+299 FSEVQRRIR

-313 ITKELLEVK
+313 IKKELLEVK

-336 KRLLAASAHENA
+336 KRLRAASAHEDA

-354 RQLEQ
+354 RQLEL

-453 RKLPSPDETKVDLH
+453 RKLPSPDETKVDLR

-565 NGHSGNNSSSY
+565 NRHSGNNSSSY

-583 SKLPDLPREGK
+583 SKLPVPYLPREGK

-617 VSHIIENMAFPLT
+617 VSHIIENMALPQIQ
-630 RRAIEEHKKM
+630 RAIEEHKKM

-718 LLGYSLELCVK
+718 LLGYSLELCAK

-735 HKGELGQAVCDLA
+735 HKGELGQAMCDLA

-766 PNLQQGLTMAMRLAT
+766 PNLQQGLTIAMRLAT

-786 ETEVDAL
+786 ETEADAL

>member
-1 MGYGM
+1 MAL
-6 GFHIPLSVLIIGGLV
+6 HIPLSVLIIGGLV

-67 AIVFCLNA
+67 AIVFCFNA
-75 IQPHILLDQEGLLVG
+75 IQPHTLLDQEGLLVG

-109 DPGNTATTEYIEQ
+109 DPDNTATTEYIEQ

-133 DPKELAAASQQ
+133 DPKELAAAFQQ

-159 PPTDPTLQ
+159 PPIDPTLQ
-167 NQLTALERRLDNLT
+167 NQLNALERRLDILT

-210 QLEQQVIMIASEQ
+210 QLEQQVIMIDSEQ
-223 KQTAL
+223 KQTAR

-237 RSADIEMEMP
+237 RSADIEMGM
-247 LQSASEMRAQGLIS
+247 QSASEMRARGLSS

-275 QSKLHGLRERARL
+275 QRKLHGLRERARL

-299 LLEVQRRIR
+299 FSEVQRRIR

-313 ITKELLEVK
+313 IKKELLEVK

-336 KRLLAASAHENA
+336 KRLRAASAHEDA

-354 RQLEQ
+354 RQLEL

-453 RKLPSPDETKVDLH
+453 RKLPSPDETKVDLR

-565 NGHSGNNSSSY
+565 NRHSGNNSSSY

-617 VSHIIENMAFPLT
+617 VSHIIENMALPQIQ
-630 RRAIEEHKKM
+630 RAIEEHKKM

-718 LLGYSLELCVK
+718 LLGYSLELCAK

-735 HKGELGQAVCDLA
+735 HKGELGQAMCDLA

-766 PNLQQGLTMAMRLAT
+766 PNLQQGLTIAMRLAT

-786 ETEVDAL
+786 ETEADAL

>member
-1 MGYGM
+1 MAL
-6 GFHIPLSVLIIGGLV
+6 HIPLSVLIIGGLV

-67 AIVFCLNA
+67 AIVFCFNA
-75 IQPHILLDQEGLLVG
+75 IQPHTLLDQEGLLVG

-109 DPGNTATTEYIEQ
+109 DPDNTATTEYIEQ

-133 DPKELAAASQQ
+133 DPKELAAAFQQ

-159 PPTDPTLQ
+159 PPIDPTLQ
-167 NQLTALERRLDNLT
+167 NQLNALERRLDILT

-210 QLEQQVIMIASEQ
+210 QLEQQVIMIDSEQ
-223 KQTAL
+223 KQTAR

-237 RSADIEMEMP
+237 RSADTEMEMH
-247 LQSASEMRAQGLIS
+247 LHSASEMRARGLTS

-275 QSKLHGLRERARL
+275 QSKLHGLKERARL

-299 LLEVQRRIR
+299 FSEVQRRIR

-313 ITKELLEVK
+313 IKKELLEVK

-336 KRLLAASAHENA
+336 KRLRAASAHEDA

-354 RQLEQ
+354 RQLEL

-453 RKLPSPDETKVDLH
+453 RKLPSPDETKVDLR

-565 NGHSGNNSSSY
+565 NRHSGNNSSSY
-576 SRSHTNG
+576 SRSHTKG
-583 SKLPDLPREGK
+583 SKLPVPYLPREGK

-617 VSHIIENMAFPLT
+617 VSHIIENMALPQIQ
-630 RRAIEEHKKM
+630 RAIEEHKKM

-718 LLGYSLELCVK
+718 LLGYSLELCAK

-735 HKGELGQAVCDLA
+735 HKGELGQAMCDLA

-766 PNLQQGLTMAMRLAT
+766 PNLQQGLTIAMRLAT

-786 ETEVDAL
+786 ETEADAL

>member
-1 MGYGM
+1 MAL
-6 GFHIPLSVLIIGGLV
+6 HIPLSVLIIGGLV

-75 IQPHILLDQEGLLVG
+75 IQPHTLLDQEGLLVG

-109 DPGNTATTEYIEQ
+109 DPDNTATTEYIEQ

-133 DPKELAAASQQ
+133 DPKELAAAFQQ

-159 PPTDPTLQ
+159 PPIDPTLQ
-167 NQLTALERRLDNLT
+167 NQLNALERRLDILT

-210 QLEQQVIMIASEQ
+210 QLEQQVIMIDSEQ
-223 KQTAL
+223 KQTAR

-237 RSADIEMEMP
+237 RSADIEMGM
-247 LQSASEMRAQGLIS
+247 QSASEMRARALSS
-261 QREKNNRIVAYDVL
+261 QREKNNRLVAYDAL

-299 LLEVQRRIR
+299 FSEVQRRIR

-336 KRLLAASAHENA
+336 KRLRAASAHEDA

-354 RQLEQ
+354 RQLEL

-453 RKLPSPDETKVDLH
+453 RKLPSPDETKVDLR

-553 NNTRNVPLIVSN
+553 NNTRNVPLIVRN
-565 NGHSGNNSSSY
+565 NRHSGNNSSSY

-583 SKLPDLPREGK
+583 SKLPVPYLPREGK

-617 VSHIIENMAFPLT
+617 VSHIIENMALPQIQ
-630 RRAIEEHKKM
+630 RAIEEHKKM

-718 LLGYSLELCVK
+718 LLGYSLELCAK

-735 HKGELGQAVCDLA
+735 HKGELGQAMCDLA

-766 PNLQQGLTMAMRLAT
+766 PNLQQGLTIAMRLAT

-786 ETEVDAL
+786 ETEADAL

>member
-1 MGYGM
+1 MAL
-6 GFHIPLSVLIIGGLV
+6 HIPLSVLIIGGLV

-67 AIVFCLNA
+67 AIVFCFNA
-75 IQPHILLDQEGLLVG
+75 IQPHTLLDQEGLLVG

-109 DPGNTATTEYIEQ
+109 DPDNTATTEYIEQ

-133 DPKELAAASQQ
+133 DPKELAAAFQQ

-159 PPTDPTLQ
+159 PPIDPTLQ
-167 NQLTALERRLDNLT
+167 NQLNALERRLDILT

-210 QLEQQVIMIASEQ
+210 QLEQQVIMIDSEQ
-223 KQTAL
+223 KQTAR

-237 RSADIEMEMP
+237 RSADIEMGM
-247 LQSASEMRAQGLIS
+247 QSASEMRARGLSS

-275 QSKLHGLRERARL
+275 QSKLHGLKERARL

-299 LLEVQRRIR
+299 FSEVQRRIR

-313 ITKELLEVK
+313 IKKELLEVK

-336 KRLLAASAHENA
+336 KRLRAASAHEDA

-354 RQLEQ
+354 RQLEL

-453 RKLPSPDETKVDLH
+453 RKLPSPDETKVDLR

-565 NGHSGNNSSSY
+565 NRHSGNNSSSY

-583 SKLPDLPREGK
+583 SKLPVPYLPREGK

-617 VSHIIENMAFPLT
+617 VSHIIENMALPQIQ
-630 RRAIEEHKKM
+630 RAIEEHKKM

-718 LLGYSLELCVK
+718 LLGYSLELCAK

-735 HKGELGQAVCDLA
+735 HKGELGQAMCDLA

-766 PNLQQGLTMAMRLAT
+766 PNLQQGLTIAMRLAT

-786 ETEVDAL
+786 ETEADAL